1 MPPIFQLLWFEAV
14 VTSSDDYDI
23 ALLLAVI
30 ILSFLTRLGESE
42 YGSICMHRNK
52 LFLEIGHTFDYRAR
66 RKTRPGRKHH
76 RTKAQFSNLAPLASI
91 C

>member
-52 LFLEIGHTFDYRAR
+52 LILEIGHTFEL
-66 RKTRPGRKHH
+66 PC
-76 RTKAQFSNLAPLASI
+76 KAQNPARQETSQDQGPI
-91 C
+91 